1 MDINDARRQITE
13 ITSIQGQ
20 AKYSHAIEINTPALF
35 NRLEKA
41 VGSSTTT
48 SSNVTLP
55 VKKCISL
62 NINCRELDDIN
73 TLLSGVILEIELPL
87 DYPSSSSCR
96 IIHATNNGVDIT
108 DGIDTKISNYLASF
122 VGCECLELVIDWLHD
137 NKDTCLLPNDKA
149 TSNNDALQDV
159 QRKVECFI
167 LRYNHLLSGSEHKK
181 EKAMVDTAKKHKLQG
196 GLLWGT
202 PGIVVVVPP
211 SSEDDAKDYGVQ
223 CRELGKRPDGVE
235 SFYLPKDGIEEAE
248 LGGLAQQKRGGKL
261 KDMDT
266 ATLRKAC
273 GGDEELLR
281 AILGVK

>member
-73 TLLSGVILEIELPL
+73 ILLSGLILEIELPL

-96 IIHATNNGVDIT
+96 VIHATNNGVD
-108 DGIDTKISNYLASF
+108 
-122 VGCECLELVIDWLHD
+122 
-137 NKDTCLLPNDKA
+137 
-149 TSNNDALQDV
+149 
-159 QRKVECFI
+159 
-167 LRYNHLLSGSEHKK
+167 
-181 EKAMVDTAKKHKLQG
+181 
-196 GLLWGT
+196 
-202 PGIVVVVPP
+202 
-211 SSEDDAKDYGVQ
+211 
-223 CRELGKRPDGVE
+223 
-235 SFYLPKDGIEEAE
+235 
-248 LGGLAQQKRGGKL
+248 
-261 KDMDT
+261 
-266 ATLRKAC
+266 
-273 GGDEELLR
+273 
-281 AILGVK
+281 